1 MSMANDYNEFDDF
14 FPSSDLNN
22 LSFYLYCPSIT
33 DEQRLIVT
41 NRILENKGV
50 SKTSSYKK

>member
-1 MSMANDYNEFDDF
+1 MSMTNDYNEFDDF

-33 DEQRLIVT
+33 EEEKLHIT
-41 NRILENKGV
+41 KKILENKGV
-50 SKTSSYKK
+50 SKQSSNKK